1 MGGNLGV
8 NSSSFA
14 AILQGVKLAAAKSK
28 SNVVFYTPVSFGVD
42 FKTLFENGFLLK
54 GLRGLDNLVAHYIF
68 YGEFS
73 AEEKSYVEKYHAKI
87 TDTKEIS
94 KLCEKGF
101 VGFALRNGEILFG
114 EENRCDEK

>member
-1 MGGNLGV
+1 M
-8 NSSSFA
+8 
-14 AILQGVKLAAAKSK
+14 
-28 SNVVFYTPVSFGVD
+28 
-42 FKTLFENGFLLK
+42 
-54 GLRGLDNLVAHYIF
+54 AHYIF

-73 AEEKSYVEKYHAKI
+73 TEEKSYVEKYHAKI